1 MEKSKV
7 VEGVNT
13 VNEEKNN
20 HHQFYLVMNLANYK
34 RYTHGWNS
42 GTNVIGIINLFKK
55 LDLRTT
61 P

>member
-1 MEKSKV
+1 M

-20 HHQFYLVMNLANYK
+20 HHQSYLVMNLAVYK
-34 RYTHGWNS
+34 RYTHGSNS
-42 GTNVIGIINLFKK
+42 GTNAIGIINLFKK
-55 LDLRTT
+55 LDLRPT